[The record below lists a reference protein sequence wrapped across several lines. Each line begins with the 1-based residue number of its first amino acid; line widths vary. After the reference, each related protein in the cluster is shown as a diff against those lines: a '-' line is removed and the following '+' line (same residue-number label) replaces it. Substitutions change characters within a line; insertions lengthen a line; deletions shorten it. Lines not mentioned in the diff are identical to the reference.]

1 MQNWRQIISIR
12 LFNRRQWRRWIKL
25 ILLIEP
31 VLLFSQ
37 KNPALSKKMP
47 EAYHNEA
54 LRKQRIVDKKHAAL
68 ARMRYAQVLWIVI
81 VQFFFNREFK
91 LYVYGKRQTSDS
103 SWELVK
109 IENEQKKLKT
119 VQKILMDK
127 KLRETGAPAWNYSFM
142 CRNNEQWH
150 EFHPITS
157 SRYYSLREEKTT
169 RSNWMKFRLN

>member
-1 MQNWRQIISIR
+1 MTS
-12 LFNRRQWRRWIKL
+12 LKL
-25 ILLIEP
+25 ILLIEQ

-37 KNPALSKKMP
+37 KNPALNKKMT

-54 LRKQRIVDKKHAAL
+54 LRKQRIVDKKQAAL

-81 VQFFFNREFK
+81 VQFFFFNREFK

-103 SWELVK
+103 SWELLK
-109 IENEQKKLKT
+109 IENEKKKLKT

-142 CRNNEQWH
+142 CRNNEQWP

>member
-1 MQNWRQIISIR
+1 MTS
-12 LFNRRQWRRWIKL
+12 LKL
-25 ILLIEP
+25 ILLIEQ

-37 KNPALSKKMP
+37 KNPALSKKMT

-68 ARMRYAQVLWIVI
+68 ARMKYAQVLWIVVNSCSSI
-81 VQFFFNREFK
+81 FFDWEFK

-103 SWELVK
+103 SWELLK

-127 KLRETGAPAWNYSFM
+127 KLRETSHLCVEIMNCACGLNFIRLLRVVITPSERRKRLEAIGWNSG
-142 CRNNEQWH
+142 
-150 EFHPITS
+150 
-157 SRYYSLREEKTT
+157 
-169 RSNWMKFRLN
+169 